1 MQMSRTTNEGR
12 LTIYCQVRKVTLAF
26 VEVEAEEDELYKLS
40 LKLLVLKVLLDV

>member
-26 VEVEAEEDELYKLS
+26 VEVEAEEDEYELS